1 MPRKLEGIVV
11 PVPSDLD
18 IAQGCTPLPI
28 TVIAEELGLTAD
40 EYDPHGKLKAKA
52 RADAA
57 AARGVAAAGAA
68 RRERAK
74 QRGAHRHA
82 AGPPARR

>member
-18 IAQGCTPLPI
+18 VAQACTPLPI
-28 TVIAEELGLTAD
+28 TVIAEELGLTPD

-52 RADAA
+52 RADVA

-68 RRERAK
+68 RCGRAK

-82 AGPPARR
+82 GGPPARR